1 MPSSRLPPFDNALSE
16 DEVVVKTFV
25 KCVEEKVDSKIILP
39 EEEEG
44 KIISKAIL
52 YPGAYLGSAV
62 AIASFIGLRRIPV
75 YLANRMNA
83 KSSKGTPQ
91 IIKETPLAKVVG
103 SIFDAVLAGCF
114 GFTGWVA
121 CSDKNK
127 ILNEMAEIPLIQG
140 KSDIS
145 DKLCGD
151 FIAIHQDIRPQFWN
165 EYSDDTL
172 TAIQTFV
179 KNCEKRKMYE
189 RRLRRDLGL
198 GYNDNVGER
207 SSIELP
213 NRVPDNILE
222 EESVNFGAA
231 DWAEMEDFDEEQ
243 QQLNS
248 NDDDFWNG
256 NSIDKAL
263 NTPEGYIII
272 LLTNEV

>member
-16 DEVVVKTFV
+16 DEIVVKTFV
-25 KCVEEKVDSKIILP
+25 KCVEEKLDSKSILP
-39 EEEEG
+39 EEDEG

-62 AIASFIGLRRIPV
+62 AIASFIGLRKIPV
-75 YLANRMNA
+75 YLANRINA
-83 KSSKGTPQ
+83 KSSKGTL
-91 IIKETPLAKVVG
+91 IKETPVAKVVG

-114 GFTGWVA
+114 GFTGWVV

-151 FIAIHQDIRPQFWN
+151 FIAIHQDIRPQFCN

-179 KNCEKRKMYE
+179 KNCEKRQMYE
-189 RRLRRDLGL
+189 KRLRRDLGI
-198 GYNDNVGER
+198 GYNDNDGKR
-207 SSIELP
+207 SSIPLP

-222 EESVNFGAA
+222 EEMDNVGAA

-256 NSIDKAL
+256 K
-263 NTPEGYIII
+263 
-272 LLTNEV
+272 